1 MFPIYY
7 SLMAVRKCSWTS
19 DVGKIH
25 TVWASADIKAY
36 TNLTLI
42 MQYLF
47 CVAFANTLIY
57 GHMYPW
63 WCQWERGKKNSS
75 EKSSTDCYTFMHSR
89 TCVTLSMVLLCMY
102 GMSTYWTNLC
112 AWAYVYVGTAML
124 QWPIR
129 LPTWA
134 ATRFLTEWLHA
145 TSVPLV
151 VPARGA

>member
-1 MFPIYY
+1 MLLNFWCGQNTYCMSQCWHKSLHEPYAYY
-7 SLMAVRKCSWTS
+7 AVSFLCCFCKYSYLWPYVSMMMSVRK
-19 DVGKIH
+19 G
-25 TVWASADIKAY
+25 
-36 TNLTLI
+36 
-42 MQYLF
+42 Q
-47 CVAFANTLIY
+47 
-57 GHMYPW
+57 
-63 WCQWERGKKNSS
+63 KKNSS

-124 QWPIR
+124 QWPMR